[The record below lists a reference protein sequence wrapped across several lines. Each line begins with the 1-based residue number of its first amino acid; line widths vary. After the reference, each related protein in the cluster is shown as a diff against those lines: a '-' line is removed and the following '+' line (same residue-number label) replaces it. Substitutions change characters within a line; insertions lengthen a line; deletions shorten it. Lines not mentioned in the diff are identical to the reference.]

1 MFTVTPRLSNNIL
14 FSDAASAT
22 LKTSE
27 PSVNL
32 VAVPK
37 SNTAVLNYAAQAS
50 RALDTLYGAKSA
62 ATGTAAN
69 VLAQTQ
75 LAQSMAALDALAVPV
90 PATVSDAVAMA
101 LSASTGTAQTSGRS
115 IFTDPLVPADPLTPA
130 METIYQAY
138 LVFAGK
144 LQASGPVVGEPVAD
158 YRARL
163 EALKNEYHGLALTE
177 RMIYSDEF
185 EQFLILNEAM
195 GLPPNTLTIVSLMAS
210 PAPGAPEMLLPFASI
225 DTSMIDQMLKKIEGQ
240 SGTIIFQH
248 SDTSS
253 IQLWQE
259 TAEAMSSINNNYL
272 NIYQDS
278 LGKYNDFNA
287 EFSDIVS
294 NMTSMVERGIKEGE
308 ITFRVGILYTQL
320 AALKAKYSFDT
331 NDPQGAASQAAH
343 IFTGSEAEAKAWAK
357 RLGMPESTVVA
368 ITSPGSVGLYSVV
381 LDTAPISSLLN
392 SLSGLVFGSGSTSPV
407 DSTMRRELT
416 SANFSQWQTSFD
428 TQSERVKQGLSAM
441 SQKYSSAQSSFD
453 NMIQVLSKTI
463 PALAD
468 TDKTFFQI

>member
-1 MFTVTPRLSNNIL
+1 M
-14 FSDAASAT
+14 
-22 LKTSE
+22 
-27 PSVNL
+27 
-32 VAVPK
+32 
-37 SNTAVLNYAAQAS
+37 
-50 RALDTLYGAKSA
+50 
-62 ATGTAAN
+62 
-69 VLAQTQ
+69 
-75 LAQSMAALDALAVPV
+75 
-90 PATVSDAVAMA
+90 
-101 LSASTGTAQTSGRS
+101 
-115 IFTDPLVPADPLTPA
+115 
-130 METIYQAY
+130 
-138 LVFAGK
+138 
-144 LQASGPVVGEPVAD
+144 
-158 YRARL
+158 
-163 EALKNEYHGLALTE
+163 
-177 RMIYSDEF
+177 YSDEL
-185 EQFLILNEAM
+185 EQFFNLNEAM
-195 GLPPNTLTIVSLMAS
+195 GLPPNTLTTVSLMAS

-240 SGTIIFQH
+240 TGTITFQH

-253 IQLWQE
+253 IHIWQE
-259 TAEAMSSINNNYL
+259 TAEAMSNINNNYL

-278 LGKYNDFNA
+278 LGKYNDFNV

-294 NMTSMVERGIKEGE
+294 NMTSMVQPGIKEGE

-343 IFTGSEAEAKAWAK
+343 LFTGTEAEAKAWAK

-368 ITSPGSVGLYSVV
+368 ITTGATGLYSVV

-392 SLSGLVFGSGSTSPV
+392 SLSGLVYGSGSTMAL
-407 DSTMRRELT
+407 DAAIRRELT
-416 SANFSQWQTSFD
+416 SASFSQWQTSFD